1 MNCIR
6 TLEFY
11 IAMLLISTLA
21 APSHTFAQNSSL
33 DFSECLPPVAGSQ
46 YDESECGL
54 TYSPPPLLRQDI
66 VLTNCSFLPGRFR
79 TKEQTYKRFQC
90 SITNGTEEAVK
101 SVRYGVRYFDSNRDS
116 LLAEG
121 EFEERPIFS
130 TAYIDGNL
138 QPGEERSIKLVG
150 PGVPPQIDSHKTKIV
165 VEVLGVFVPGSGRH
179 R

>member
-101 SVRYGVRYFDSNRDS
+101 SFHYGVRDFDSNS
-116 LLAEG
+116 VLLPAEG
-121 EFEERPIFS
+121 GFEEDRIFS
-130 TAYIDGNL
+130 TATVDGDL
-138 QPGEERSIKLVG
+138 QSGEKRALSAYRSWSSAAKRFVSN
-150 PGVPPQIDSHKTKIV
+150 QISC
-165 VEVLGVFVPGSGRH
+165 
-179 R
+179 